1 MVVTMSSTSEFVGP
15 NIFVPT
21 KKALHWVVY
30 DCETRRLGTE
40 FGGLDMVREKG
51 NWRDLGL
58 TAFCVWDSAQDYCS
72 VYDGFTVS
80 EGVRQLEMADCA
92 VSFNGS
98 GFDNLLLSDLL
109 GRRVN
114 LNYHFDILKK
124 IKETGCPWKGNKLG
138 DVCSRTIG
146 LDKSGVGA
154 HAPTLAK
161 QGRWGELF
169 NYCLQDVYITR
180 QLAQH
185 IRKEGWVIGPS
196 LERLELEVPE
206 WFRLSASS

>member
-1 MVVTMSSTSEFVGP
+1 MSSASEFISPVSYE
-15 NIFVPT
+15 PT
-21 KKALHWVVY
+21 NKALHWVVY

-40 FGGLDMVREKG
+40 FGGLDKVREQG

-58 TAFCVWDSAQDYCS
+58 TALCIWDSATDFCH

-80 EGVRQLEMADCA
+80 EGVRQLETSDCA
-92 VSFNGS
+92 VSFNGT
-98 GFDNLLLSDLL
+98 GFDILLLQDLL
-109 GRRVN
+109 GRRIN

-124 IKETGCPWKGNKLG
+124 IKESGCPWKGNKLG
-138 DVCSRTIG
+138 EVCSRTVG
-146 LDKSGVGA
+146 LDKTGIGM

-161 QGRWGELF
+161 MGKWAELF

-185 IRKEGWVIGPS
+185 IRKEGWVIGPE
-196 LERLELEVPE
+196 LQKVELEVPE
-206 WFRLSASS
+206 WFRLQ